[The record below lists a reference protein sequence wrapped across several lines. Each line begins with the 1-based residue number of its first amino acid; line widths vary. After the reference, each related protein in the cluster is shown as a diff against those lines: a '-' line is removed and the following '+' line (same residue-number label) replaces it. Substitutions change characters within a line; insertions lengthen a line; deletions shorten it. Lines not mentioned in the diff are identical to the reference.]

1 MDFILV
7 TSLSP
12 FLVVLAHRSAVK
24 NHIMRKETKKGIKL
38 QGGHRDMILTLEL
51 TTSGGISGNKKI
63 CYDNNNDN
71 ND

>member
-1 MDFILV
+1 
-7 TSLSP
+7 
-12 FLVVLAHRSAVK
+12 
-24 NHIMRKETKKGIKL
+24 
-38 QGGHRDMILTLEL
+38 MILTLEL